1 MQGLN
6 TQELNFSISIHVYIS
21 ISRWENQVY
30 YEIIDFDFNSNFSNM
45 QYKIL

>member
-1 MQGLN
+1 MQGFN
-6 TQELNFSISIHVYIS
+6 TQELNFSISIHVY